1 MVVAPY
7 GLIDSARILV
17 ESLIVQREH
26 LSLLLILLGSLIL
39 ASICLLIAPIVTL
52 KHFIFLIL
60 LIIFFIEKR
69 KVIWIFTFTI
79 GRICIVFCVVGVDAF
94 FFNHQIIIIIL
105 LLFRVCWRSLSV
117 TDALV
122 ALITN
127 EYSVPRIRILMIGK
141 GSSTTNVVRILMAR
155 MA

>member
-26 LSLLLILLGSLIL
+26 LSLLLILLSSLIL
-39 ASICLLIAPIVTL
+39 ASISLLIAPIVTL

-69 KVIWIFTFTI
+69 KVIWIFAFTI
-79 GRICIVFCVVGVDAF
+79 GRICIVICVVGVGAF

-122 ALITN
+122 ALIAD

-141 GSSTTNVVRILMAR
+141 GSSTTNVVRILMTR

>member
-1 MVVAPY
+1 MMVAPY

-26 LSLLLILLGSLIL
+26 LSLLLILLSSLIL
-39 ASICLLIAPIVTL
+39 ASIGLLIAPIVTL
-52 KHFIFLIL
+52 KYFIFLIL

-69 KVIWIFTFTI
+69 KVIRIFTFAI
-79 GRICIVFCVVGVDAF
+79 GRICVVVCVVGVGAF
-94 FFNHQIIIIIL
+94 FFEHQIIIIIL

-117 TDALV
+117 ADALV
-122 ALITN
+122 ALVTN

-141 GSSTTNVVRILMAR
+141 GSSATNVVGILMA
-155 MA
+155 

>member
-1 MVVAPY
+1 MVAPY

-17 ESLIVQREH
+17 ESLVVQREH
-26 LSLLLILLGSLIL
+26 LSLLLILLSSLIL
-39 ASICLLIAPIVTL
+39 PSISLLIAPIVTL

-69 KVIWIFTFTI
+69 KVIRIFAFTI
-79 GRICIVFCVVGVDAF
+79 GRICIVICIVGVYAF

-117 TDALV
+117 ADALV
-122 ALITN
+122 ALIAD

-141 GSSTTNVVRILMAR
+141 GSSATNVVRILMAR